1 MQRVMLENLD
11 EQGTADIDVTQEPLE
26 FTVAKEDGL
35 YYNGTRL
42 TTKNEEETETEDIQS
57 DEEEPSGG
65 EDEEQ
70 EQTYTLTL
78 KLQTQPDS
86 ETYLVL
92 KNAVLKGNMTE
103 TPINISFQN
112 AENKLSYKFRS
123 DDDRYGT
130 GQQDYVFNLGYHAAS
145 FTTCE
150 ISFDRAGTIS
160 LQPVDGKLSGL
171 YRAAY

>member
-1 MQRVMLENLD
+1 MQRVMLEDLD
-11 EQGTADIDVTQEPLE
+11 DQGTADIGVTQEPLD

-42 TTKNEEETETEDIQS
+42 TTKNEEETETEGIQS

-78 KLQTQPDS
+78 NLQTQPDS

-112 AENKLSYKFRS
+112 AENELSYKFRS
-123 DDDRYGT
+123 DDDTVMAPDSRIMYLISAIT
-130 GQQDYVFNLGYHAAS
+130 KMHLRPV
-145 FTTCE
+145 
-150 ISFDRAGTIS
+150 ISFDWAELIF
-160 LQPVDGKLSGL
+160 
-171 YRAAY
+171 